1 MKKNI
6 FTSLTFLS
14 ETTFKEK
21 RHIMSSGTRSLPKPK
36 PSKNGKKNGIGYN
49 FQRKK
54 RCSVLSARNTKKN
67 WKNAGL
73 IEAFIQGSDNFK
85 TFDLPDRD
93 KSKMHVQVINE
104 GNYIEST
111 KRAEQYRPTPLSLSV
126 PKNASILK
134 GFNRMQGTEK
144 VDKTVWSGLL
154 NCVKRKAIFR
164 LQFAFETWEKSGEK
178 FLEKY
183 EHRNSCREFID
194 YFSDYLFNKDVKN
207 KLLRTN
213 FIGVLNDGTTDTA
226 IIEQVIYV
234 TFLDPGNFF

>member
-111 KRAEQYRPTPLSLSV
+111 NRAEQYRPTPLSLSV
-126 PKNASILK
+126 PKNTSILK

-144 VDKTVWSGLL
+144 AKLIKL
-154 NCVKRKAIFR
+154 
-164 LQFAFETWEKSGEK
+164 FEVAYLIALKE
-178 FLEKY
+178 
-183 EHRNSCREFID
+183 RP
-194 YFSDYLFNKDVKN
+194 FSDYSSLL
-207 KLLRTN
+207 KLEKKGERS
-213 FIGVLNDGTTDTA
+213 F
-226 IIEQVIYV
+226 
-234 TFLDPGNFF
+234 